1 MAPKSYQIAH
11 IYCLF
16 FLMVVVCIANRDT
29 DNTVKASKFNKDI
42 YINLAKNEEYKE
54 MKKENNYISTDMN
67 HKKLIFG
74 VVIIHI
80 CFLIIKSS
88 GITDI
93 LKEKN
98 IFYGVLINMIYQ
110 STLIIMIGVAM
121 KQYLITSFKKFKA
134 DRISVNIKRVLA
146 GVGIAFL
153 LSCIAGIIEM
163 TVCSNISV
171 PANQSNVNGYFVD
184 YPILAVI
191 MSVIMAPFTEEI
203 IYRGILFRFF
213 SKYGELCAVLVT
225 GFLFGTMH
233 MLSSFGNA
241 NILLFL
247 CQWLDYFLSGI
258 FLGFIYKK
266 YKNIWTNISIHG
278 TWNLIGAVM
287 ILTKIMLTK

>member
-1 MAPKSYQIAH
+1 MPVVIAATATANRL
-11 IYCLF
+11 IWAIVFKLVIDSEY
-16 FLMVVVCIANRDT
+16 ANRDT

-42 YINLAKNEEYKE
+42 YINLTKNEEYKE

-80 CFLIIKSS
+80 CFLIIKNS

-110 STLIIMIGVAM
+110 LTLIIMIGVAM

-146 GVGIAFL
+146 GVGIAYL
-153 LSCIAGIIEM
+153 LSGIARIIQM
-163 TVCSNISV
+163 TMCSNISV
-171 PANQSNVNGYFVD
+171 SANQSNVSGYFVY
-184 YPILAVI
+184 YPILSVI
-191 MSVIMAPFTEEI
+191 MSVIMGPFTEEI

-213 SKYGELCAVLVT
+213 SKYG
-225 GFLFGTMH
+225 
-233 MLSSFGNA
+233 
-241 NILLFL
+241 
-247 CQWLDYFLSGI
+247 
-258 FLGFIYKK
+258 
-266 YKNIWTNISIHG
+266 
-278 TWNLIGAVM
+278 
-287 ILTKIMLTK
+287 

>member
-1 MAPKSYQIAH
+1 
-11 IYCLF
+11 
-16 FLMVVVCIANRDT
+16 
-29 DNTVKASKFNKDI
+29 
-42 YINLAKNEEYKE
+42 

-80 CFLIIKSS
+80 CFLIIKNS

-110 STLIIMIGVAM
+110 LTLIIMIGVAM
-121 KQYLITSFKKFKA
+121 KQYLTTSFKKFKA

-184 YPILAVI
+184 YPMLAVI

-203 IYRGILFRFF
+203 IYRGILFRLF

-233 MLSSFGNA
+233 MLSSFGNT

-247 CQWLDYFLSGI
+247 CQWLDYFLTGLFWDLSI
-258 FLGFIYKK
+258 
-266 YKNIWTNISIHG
+266 KN
-278 TWNLIGAVM
+278 
-287 ILTKIMLTK
+287 TKISGQIFQYTALGI

>member
-1 MAPKSYQIAH
+1 
-11 IYCLF
+11 
-16 FLMVVVCIANRDT
+16 
-29 DNTVKASKFNKDI
+29 
-42 YINLAKNEEYKE
+42 
-54 MKKENNYISTDMN
+54 
-67 HKKLIFG
+67 
-74 VVIIHI
+74 
-80 CFLIIKSS
+80 
-88 GITDI
+88 
-93 LKEKN
+93 
-98 IFYGVLINMIYQ
+98 
-110 STLIIMIGVAM
+110 M

-191 MSVIMAPFTEEI
+191 MSVIMGPFTEEI

-233 MLSSFGNA
+233 MLSSFGNT
-241 NILLFL
+241 NLLLFL
-247 CQWLDYFLSGI
+247 C
-258 FLGFIYKK
+258 FIYKK

-287 ILTKIMLTK
+287 ILTKIMLAK

>member
-1 MAPKSYQIAH
+1 MIMNSEKDNH
-11 IYCLF
+11 IY
-16 FLMVVVCIANRDT
+16 II
-29 DNTVKASKFNKDI
+29 K
-42 YINLAKNEEYKE
+42 KN
-54 MKKENNYISTDMN
+54 N
-67 HKKLIFG
+67 KLIITII
-74 VVIIHI
+74 IIHI
-80 CFLIIKSS
+80 CFLIVKNS
-88 GITDI
+88 GITDL

-98 IFYGVLINMIYQ
+98 IFYGVLINMFYQ
-110 STLIIMIGVAM
+110 LTLIIMIGVAM
-121 KQYLITSFKKFKA
+121 KQYLNTSLKKFKA

-146 GVGIAFL
+146 GVGMAFL
-153 LSCIAGIIEM
+153 LSCIARIIEM

-247 CQWLDYFLSGI
+247 CQWLEYFLSGI
-258 FLGFIYKK
+258 LLGFIYKK
-266 YKNIWTNISIHG
+266 YKNIWINVSIHG
-278 TWNLIGAVM
+278 TWNLIGAGM